1 MTCCPRLV
9 KIFMRRDCSNG
20 VGRQDVLDSGCHVAD
35 RGSSGAGAGKS
46 STLFLPW
53 WGHAEMSEFFVHCG
67 IKYSL
72 DQASW
77 LNSRIA
83 A

>member
-1 MTCCPRLV
+1 MEAAFSDT
-9 KIFMRRDCSNG
+9 
-20 VGRQDVLDSGCHVAD
+20 Q
-35 RGSSGAGAGKS
+35 
-46 STLFLPW
+46 
-53 WGHAEMSEFFVHCG
+53 GHAEMSEFFVHCG

-83 A
+83 ALASEAGEGRGTGASIITGGRNTEAQHDKCRICKSLIYFKFY